1 MADRSWRVPAV
12 VLFCAMAVLA
22 LNMGVRQTAGLFLEP
37 MTQDL
42 GITRSSFALAI
53 AIQNLLW
60 GVLTPIFGVL
70 ADRYGTAR
78 WLALG
83 GVIYALGL
91 LIMGLGGSEASLHL
105 GAGVFIGFAVSACGF
120 PLVLSAVARAF
131 PGRRRSMALG
141 VAATGGSVGQFLLLP
156 FAQIIISDLGWVG
169 ALLVLAALAALIVPF
184 AAALTGRPETSAS
197 EESASGG
204 IRAAIDEARRHS
216 GYLLLNG
223 GFFVCGFHVAFIAT
237 HLPAYIN
244 TFNFDPMVGATALG
258 VIGFFN
264 IIGGLLA
271 GYLGGR
277 FRKKYLLSGIYLARA
292 LTITLFMIAPKSEL
306 SVWLFSASF
315 GVLWL
320 STVPLTSGLVGDVFG
335 PKYMATLFGFVMF
348 SHQIGAFFGALLGGL
363 SYDLTGSYTAVWLM
377 AVALGLLA
385 ALLHWPIADRPLA
398 ETRAPAP
405 VTEQA

>member
-1 MADRSWRVPAV
+1 MAPRTWRIPAV
-12 VLFCAMAVLA
+12 VLFCAMVLLA

-42 GITRSSFALAI
+42 GITRTSFALAI
-53 AIQNLLW
+53 ALQNLLW
-60 GVLTPIFGVL
+60 GVLTPAFGIL

-105 GAGVFIGFAVSACGF
+105 GAGVFIGIAVSACGF

-131 PGRRRSMALG
+131 SERRRSMALG
-141 VAATGGSVGQFLLLP
+141 VAAAGGSVGQFLLLP
-156 FAQIIISDLGWVG
+156 FTQIIIGDLGWVG
-169 ALLVLAALAALIVPF
+169 ALVVLAVLAALIVPF
-184 AAALTGRPETSAS
+184 AAALTGRPEVGA
-197 EESASGG
+197 EESALGG
-204 IRAAIDEARRHS
+204 VRTAIDEARRHS
-216 GYLLLNG
+216 GYLLLNA
-223 GFFVCGFHVAFIAT
+223 GFFVCGFHVSFIAT

-244 TFNFDPMVGATALG
+244 SFDFDPLVGATALSL
-258 VIGFFN
+258 IGFFN

-277 FRKKYLLSGIYLARA
+277 YRKKYLLSGIYLARA
-292 LTITLFMIAPKSEL
+292 LSITLFMIAPKTEL
-306 SVWLFSASF
+306 SVWLFSASI

-335 PKYMATLFGFVMF
+335 ARYMATLFGFVMF
-348 SHQIGAFFGALLGGL
+348 SHQIGAFFGAWLGGL
-363 SYDLTGSYTAVWLM
+363 SYDMTGSYTAVWLM
-377 AVALGLLA
+377 AIALGLLA
-385 ALLHWPIADRPLA
+385 ALLHWPIADQPLA
-398 ETRAPAP
+398 ETRAAVP
-405 VTEQA
+405 VSEQA

>member
-1 MADRSWRVPAV
+1 MAPRTWRVPAL
-12 VLFCAMAVLA
+12 VLVCAMVLLA
-22 LNMGVRQTAGLFLEP
+22 LNMGLRQTAGLFNEP

-42 GITRSSFALAI
+42 GITRTSFALAI
-53 AIQNLLW
+53 GLQNLLW
-60 GVLTPIFGVL
+60 GVLTPVFGIL

-83 GVIYALGL
+83 GVMYALGL

-131 PGRRRSMALG
+131 SERRRSMALG
-141 VAATGGSVGQFLLLP
+141 VAATGGSIGQFLLLP
-156 FAQIIISDLGWVG
+156 FTQVIIGDLGWVG
-169 ALLVLAALAALIVPF
+169 ALVVLAVLAALIVPF
-184 AAALTGRPETSAS
+184 AAALAGRPEAS
-197 EESASGG
+197 VSESALGG
-204 IRAAIDEARRHS
+204 IRTALGEGRRHS
-216 GYLLLNG
+216 GYLLLNA
-223 GFFVCGFHVAFIAT
+223 GFFVCGFHVSFIAT

-244 TFNFDPMVGATALG
+244 TFDFDPLVGATALSL
-258 VIGFFN
+258 IGFFN

-277 FRKKYLLSGIYLARA
+277 YRKKYLLSGIYLARA

-335 PKYMATLFGFVMF
+335 AKYMATLFGFVMF
-348 SHQIGAFFGALLGGL
+348 SHQIGAFFGAWLGGL
-363 SYDLTGSYTAVWLM
+363 SYDMTGSYTAVWLM
-377 AVALGLLA
+377 AIALGLLA
-385 ALLHWPIADRPLA
+385 ALLHWPIADQPLA
-398 ETRAPAP
+398 ETRAAAP
-405 VTEQA
+405 ERA